1 MAGISHTST
10 VPAFEKPQRPR
21 RRFRLVPRFLRF
33 HDGDIDRT
41 RVERT
46 RKDWLVDVHTT
57 LWVFGVGL
65 AIHYENVTSGRG
77 GIEPTAPLAIF
88 DLVMMVVASV
98 LLFWRRRFPYAIA
111 IVIALTC
118 VASPSAALASLVA
131 TFALAAYAPQGRAWV
146 GLAVMLATVP
156 ITALIWPDLG
166 NDSDGFWTDVV
177 FGVIATACVFA
188 WGLFAA
194 ARRQLLLS
202 LEDRATRAETE
213 QQLRVDQ
220 ARQQER
226 NRIARE
232 MHDVLAHRMSLLSVH
247 AGALEFRPDAPPED
261 IARAAGVIRATAHE
275 ALEEL
280 RAVIGVLRVAETVD
294 GVATA
299 EAAASGG
306 DTEWADAR
314 APEPPQPTLA
324 DVPHLV
330 DEWRSAGARI
340 TLIDGD
346 IFTTDVPVTVSR
358 TAYRIVQESLTNAGK
373 HAPSAK
379 VDIILGGHPGESLTI
394 SVTNPLSVSGGA
406 SSVQAAIPGTGLGLV
421 GLRERVELVGGG
433 FAAGVDP
440 ELVRFVVEARL
451 PWSAAA

>member
-1 MAGISHTST
+1 MAVAST
-10 VPAFEKPQRPR
+10 FLKPEREPR
-21 RRFRLVPRFLRF
+21 RLRRLVPRFVRF

-41 RVERT
+41 RTERT
-46 RKDWLVDVHTT
+46 RKDWLVDAHTT
-57 LWVFGVGL
+57 LWVLGVGI
-65 AIHYENVTSGRG
+65 AIHYANVLSDGS
-77 GIEPTAPLAIF
+77 GIEATSAFAIL
-88 DLVMMVVASV
+88 DLVLMVASSAV
-98 LLFWRRRFPYAIA
+98 LFWRRQYPFAVAIF
-111 IVIALTC
+111 IALVC
-118 VASPSAALASLVA
+118 IASPSSALASLVA
-131 TFALAAYAPQGRAWV
+131 AYAVAAYAPQNRAWV
-146 GLAVMLATVP
+146 GLAVLLLTVP
-156 ITALIWPDLG
+156 LTALLWPDIG
-166 NDSDGFWTDVV
+166 DESDSFWTDFV
-177 FGVIATACVFA
+177 FGVLATAGVFA

-294 GVATA
+294 GG
-299 EAAASGG
+299 AAAGAASSDG
-306 DTEWADAR
+306 EVESAVA
-314 APEPPQPTLA
+314 APPEPPQPTLA

-330 DEWRSAGARI
+330 EEWRSAGARI

-346 IFTTDVPVTVSR
+346 IFTADVPVTVSR

-379 VDIILGGHPGESLTI
+379 VDILLGGRPGESLTI

-406 SSVQAAIPGTGLGLV
+406 SSVQAEIPGTGLGLV
-421 GLRERVELVGGG
+421 GLRERVELVGGA

-440 ELVRFVVEARL
+440 ELARFVVEARL
-451 PWSAAA
+451 PWSTAA